1 MQDFLANK
9 LQGFTKY
16 MERYLQVD
24 VGYLMRGS
32 FWMLLAQGFGFAL
45 SFVLMLFFTNWV
57 SRETYGEYRFL
68 TAALSFLGIIALPS
82 LGHAY
87 MRAVAKGRSGI
98 LFEVIKKKLSYG
110 YIASLVA
117 FAAALYYLIQ
127 GNTHLFI
134 LFTIIAGVIPFFD
147 LHAIYGIHL
156 SGNRDFKTLSLFS
169 TIQRTAVVIGLILSI
184 VLSGNIF
191 VIFSTFL
198 GVTIITNYIF
208 FKKTLAKYPPS
219 KETDTE
225 TIPYGIHLSIV
236 GALQQAASYLDKLV
250 LWKVAGPATVAMQAI
265 SIALPQEIGNAL
277 NQVNGI
283 ALPKMATR
291 ATEELRRAI
300 PRKFCIFFLL
310 TLPIAGLYILTAPY
324 LFKFFFPQYLDTLP
338 FVLVA
343 SFLIFTAPVT
353 FLSQYFYATKHTRA
367 IYWIQSTESLVSI
380 ALFVILIPL
389 YGVYGAI
396 LALDIKICT
405 TFLLSA
411 YFIFTD
417 TRKEIT

>member
-1 MQDFLANK
+1 
-9 LQGFTKY
+9 
-16 MERYLQVD
+16 
-24 VGYLMRGS
+24 
-32 FWMLLAQGFGFAL
+32 
-45 SFVLMLFFTNWV
+45 
-57 SRETYGEYRFL
+57 
-68 TAALSFLGIIALPS
+68 
-82 LGHAY
+82 
-87 MRAVAKGRSGI
+87 
-98 LFEVIKKKLSYG
+98 
-110 YIASLVA
+110 
-117 FAAALYYLIQ
+117 
-127 GNTHLFI
+127 

-198 GVTIITNYIF
+198 GITIITNYIF

>member
-9 LQGFTKY
+9 FQGFTKH

-68 TAALSFLGIIALPS
+68 TAALSFLGIVALPS

-87 MRAVAKGRSGI
+87 LRAVAKGRSGI
-98 LFEVIKKKLSYG
+98 LFELLKKKLAYG
-110 YIASLVA
+110 YIASAIGL
-117 FAAALYYLIQ
+117 AAALYYLLQ
-127 GNTHLFI
+127 GNIHLFL
-134 LFTIIAGVIPFFD
+134 LFIIIAAVIPFFD
-147 LHAIYGIHL
+147 LHAIYGVHL

-169 TIQRTAVVIGLILSI
+169 TIQRTAIVVGLILSI
-184 VLSGNIF
+184 VVSGNIF
-191 VIFSTFL
+191 VIFGTFV
-198 GVTIITNYIF
+198 GITIVSNYIF
-208 FKKTLAKYPPS
+208 FKKALKKYPPS
-219 KETDTE
+219 NETDTE
-225 TIPYGIHLSIV
+225 TIPYGVHLSVV

-265 SIALPQEIGNAL
+265 SVALPQEMSNAL

-283 ALPKMATR
+283 ALPKMAAR
-291 ATEELRRAI
+291 ATEDLRRAI

-310 TLPIAGLYILTAPY
+310 TIPIVLLYIVSAPY
-324 LFKFFFPQYLDTLP
+324 LFQFFFPQYLDTLP
-338 FVLVA
+338 FVLFS
-343 SFLIFTAPVT
+343 SFLVFAPPVT

-367 IYWIQSTESLVSI
+367 IYWVQSIESFCSI
-380 ALFVILIPL
+380 ALFAILIPL

-396 LALDIKICT
+396 LALDIKICI

-411 YFIFTD
+411 YFIYTD
-417 TRKEIT
+417 TRKETI

>member
-1 MQDFLANK
+1 MQDLLANK
-9 LQGFTKY
+9 LQGFTKH

-87 MRAVAKGRSGI
+87 LRAVAKGRSGI
-98 LFEVIKKKLSYG
+98 LFEVIEKKLSYG

-134 LFTIIAGVIPFFD
+134 LFTIIAVVIPFFD
-147 LHAIYGIHL
+147 LHAIYSIHL

-169 TIQRTAVVIGLILSI
+169 TIQRVAIVIGLILSI

-198 GVTIITNYIF
+198 SITIITNYIF

-219 KETDTE
+219 KETDIE
-225 TIPYGIHLSIV
+225 TIPYGVHLSIV

-265 SIALPQEIGNAL
+265 SIALPQEMSNAL

-291 ATEELRRAI
+291 AVEDLRRAI
-300 PRKFCIFFLL
+300 SRKFCIFFLL
-310 TLPIAGLYILTAPY
+310 TAPIVLLYILAAPY
-324 LFKFFFPQYLDTLP
+324 LFQLFFPQYLDTLP
-338 FVLVA
+338 FIMVA
-343 SFLIFTAPVT
+343 SFLIFAAPVT

-367 IYWIQSTESLVSI
+367 IYWVQSIESFSSI
-380 ALFVILIPL
+380 VLFVILIPL

-396 LALDIKICT
+396 VALDIKICI

-411 YFIFTD
+411 YFIYTD
-417 TRKEIT
+417 TRKETI